1 MAITITIDGLTIDAI
16 DGLTVDAVKA
26 AGKCQNDAYN
36 GITAQELY
44 DMTPSTAA
52 VRAAVDVLR
61 RYCASCGDDCE
72 GCILHRDEIGECVR
86 RIPELWELPKVW
98 TTGEK

>member
-44 DMTPSTAA
+44 DMTPSIAA
-52 VRAAVDVLR
+52 VRAAVEVLR

-72 GCILHRDEIGECVR
+72 GCILHRGRNDQCIQ
-86 RIPELWELPKVW
+86 RIPELWEIPNV
-98 TTGEK
+98 

>member
-1 MAITITIDGLTIDAI
+1 MASITITI
-16 DGLTVDAVKA
+16 DGLTVDAVKTA
-26 AGKCQNDAYN
+26 EKCQNGPYN
-36 GITAQELY
+36 GTTAEEVC
-44 DMTPSTAA
+44 TTAE

-61 RYCASCGDDCE
+61 RYCASCGDDCK
-72 GCILHRDEIGECVR
+72 GCILHRDEIGQCVR